1 MDGNNIASIIC
12 SALSFVGTI
21 VVAIITTHNHVEAR
35 RGADANE
42 DTKREMTAIRKD
54 LDRLEEKQDLTTQI
68 LDANNLQ
75 TSRIDLRQALEHS
88 RDDIPA
94 ILELARRYFVELHG
108 DADLGP
114 KFLYWVKEKRVVR
127 WANTHKTDIS
137 DIIKCAKHPQS

>member
-1 MDGNNIASIIC
+1 MDENTASIIC
-12 SALSFVGTI
+12 SVLGLVGTI
-21 VVAIITTHNHVEAR
+21 VVAIITTHNHAEAR

-42 DTKREMTAIRKD
+42 DTKREMAAMRKD
-54 LDRLEEKQDLTTQI
+54 MDLLEQKQDQTI
-68 LDANNLQ
+68 KVLDANNLQ

-114 KFLYWVKEKRVVR
+114 KFLYWVKEKHVLA
-127 WANTHKTDIS
+127 WAQAHKTDIA
-137 DIIKCAKHPQS
+137 DIIECAKHPES